1 LESDIIG
8 NKNMELINQRTT
20 QGQLFI
26 NEYSDGSIEVE
37 HINGGSVTGS
47 REDWVFCFQ
56 EMMNI
61 LRTGSR

>member
-1 LESDIIG
+1 MVCIMKQGKKEPID
-8 NKNMELINQRTT
+8 QRTT

-26 NEYSDGSIEVE
+26 NKYQDGSIEVE